1 MIKRNA
7 AQQNFNLSSQKPPE
21 FYKKSYTDWAI
32 YIMRIL
38 IQQQEFFFPNFSFM
52 YAYRTLYIIYP
63 MYI

>member
-38 IQQQEFFFPNFSFM
+38 IQQQEFFFQISVSCM
-52 YAYRTLYIIYP
+52 LTGHST
-63 MYI
+63 